1 MAKSV
6 KFESGYLPMEFLE
19 QVAEV
24 IRLLGHPSRLSI
36 VDVLDREGEITAGTV
51 SELCGMTQS
60 QTSQHLAQM
69 RRLGIVASRRE
80 GTLIYYKLD
89 SIQPRTIIGCLRD
102 RYHELDDGTPPKKR
116 TR

>member
-69 RRLGIVASRRE
+69 RRLGIVSSRRE
-80 GTLIYYKLD
+80 GTLIITSSTATSRAPSLGAFATD
-89 SIQPRTIIGCLRD
+89 IMSLAV
-102 RYHELDDGTPPKKR
+102 HLPKN
-116 TR
+116 